1 MLSFSKQLS
10 LGGVPR
16 KGIRDYVGIKT
27 GTCFPIP
34 HWFPLLPAKEEILEC
49 GKKMCLRML
58 IPNILCCSSSAT
70 NQPYNQS
77 PNILERVFLSVC
89 SWACVKR
96 QRSDLDNVT
105 VLKGE
110 SIRAHTCTLRLLRG
124 ILCKPNPKS
133 SGSYRRFCFPRV
145 SLSNNKYQ
153 VTLSSPICKWFPSNS
168 YSSVLQP
175 LKEEG
180 RLSVLSASV
189 AWEHQELRTALGTGK
204 SWAPLPAAFL
214 HTSFYT
220 KQIIP
225 HIKKM

>member
-27 GTCFPIP
+27 GTCSPIP
-34 HWFPLLPAKEEILEC
+34 QCFPFLPAKEEILEC

-77 PNILERVFLSVC
+77 PNILERVLRDRGVT
-89 SWACVKR
+89 
-96 QRSDLDNVT
+96 LDDVA

-124 ILCKPNPKS
+124 ILCKPNPQEF
-133 SGSYRRFCFPRV
+133 RF
-145 SLSNNKYQ
+145 L
-153 VTLSSPICKWFPSNS
+153 
-168 YSSVLQP
+168 
-175 LKEEG
+175 
-180 RLSVLSASV
+180 
-189 AWEHQELRTALGTGK
+189 
-204 SWAPLPAAFL
+204 
-214 HTSFYT
+214 
-220 KQIIP
+220 
-225 HIKKM
+225 